1 MDTFIHHEGLSLI
14 EKDGQRL
21 EAFLK
26 PEFSFQYDAIQFHE
40 STKTFI
46 FEDVETQ
53 LSELQIIELNDYID
67 AQTVNPQTQINFDA
81 IEYLASTDWYA
92 IRFAETGVVIPAEVT
107 TKRAAAR
114 LSIIIEAGAS
124 LN

>member
-53 LSELQIIELNDYID
+53 LSD
-67 AQTVNPQTQINFDA
+67 AQIVELENYIADQAVNPQTQINFDA

-92 IRFAETGVVIPAEVT
+92 IRFAETGVVIPADIT
-107 TKRAAAR
+107 IKRDEAR
-114 LSIIIEAGAS
+114 ASIIREE
-124 LN
+124 